1 MGIHFYRSAYKSL
14 KHKSANM
21 DVLIVVSTTSAWVYG
36 VVLIFYGY
44 SEEEQKS
51 AGYSMMIHNHVHNW
65 ETSAVLI
72 FIVIIGKFIESFSKV
87 KTVDKLS
94 HLASLK
100 VTKANLVSEKDPKKV
115 NLSAKFNEIPVELLE
130 IGDLALV
137 QPGGAVPTDGVVV
150 HGRGCCNESMLTGE
164 SQPVTKE
171 IG

>member
-1 MGIHFYRSAYKSL
+1 
-14 KHKSANM
+14 M

-36 VVLIFYGY
+36 VVLFFYGY
-44 SEEEQKS
+44 SDEEQNS
-51 AGYSMMIHNHVHNW
+51 AAYPMMIHNHVHNW

-72 FIVIIGKFIESFSKV
+72 FIVLVGKFIESFSKV

-100 VTKANLVSEKDPKKV
+100 VTKANLVTEKDTNKV
-115 NLSAKFNEIPVELLE
+115 NLSSKYNEIPVELLE
-130 IGDLALV
+130 ISDLVFV

-164 SQPVTKE
+164 S
-171 IG
+171 